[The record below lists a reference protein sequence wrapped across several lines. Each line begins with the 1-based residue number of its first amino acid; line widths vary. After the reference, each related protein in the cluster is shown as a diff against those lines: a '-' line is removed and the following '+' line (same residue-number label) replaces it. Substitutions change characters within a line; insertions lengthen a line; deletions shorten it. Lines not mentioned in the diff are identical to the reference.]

1 VKDIPGHF
9 AMVQSVDSVRVVDAL
24 GPRVGMPLDVLMEV
38 NVGEEPQKTGA
49 LPKDVLLVAEAI
61 RQYPTLRLR
70 GLMTIAPLRPDEESV
85 RPFFRQLRVLRDQ
98 LQDRLGRPLPELSM
112 GMTDDYPAAIA
123 EGATMLRLG
132 RAIFGPR

>member
-70 GLMTIAPLRPDEESV
+70 GPTKSRCD
-85 RPFFRQLRVLRDQ
+85 PFFASSACSATSSRTAWA
-98 LQDRLGRPLPELSM
+98 GRYRSCRWE
-112 GMTDDYPAAIA
+112 
-123 EGATMLRLG
+123 
-132 RAIFGPR
+132 